1 MTAEITIWILLAVI
15 VVQWGLMFLQRKLT
29 LDLLDMARSMLADLQ
44 RRDI

>member
-1 MTAEITIWILLAVI
+1 MTVWILLAVI